1 MLWYF
6 LGQPDVEDIK
16 DFVGDLPDK
25 IRDFG
30 DFSDVLGC
38 VLSITL
44 LLLLPRD
51 DFYPNLHTHF
61 ITFPVT

>member
-38 VLSITL
+38 VLSINL

-51 DFYPNLHTHF
+51 DFYPNLHAHF